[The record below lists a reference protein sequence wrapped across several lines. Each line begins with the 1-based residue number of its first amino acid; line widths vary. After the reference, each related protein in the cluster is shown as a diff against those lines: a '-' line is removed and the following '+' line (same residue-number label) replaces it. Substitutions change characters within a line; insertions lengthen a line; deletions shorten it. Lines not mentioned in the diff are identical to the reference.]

1 MNASKL
7 LIAGVFLCLLGGLG
21 RGDDKPDYAKLLVG
35 KWEVTKS
42 DPRTVPQGA
51 VIEFKKDGKV
61 TVTAKIEDKEMS
73 FEGTYKLEGNTFTL
87 VMKVGEMEHS
97 NTITIV
103 KISAKEMSTKDKDDK
118 IVELSRKK

>member
-103 KISAKEMSTKDKDDK
+103 KISAKEMSTK
-118 IVELSRKK
+118 